1 MLKEK
6 VKLSLIFFIL
16 TISFFTVGAQEE
28 KSTKNNETLQ
38 QSLDL
43 LKRYFYN
50 DSNWYVIS
58 PGRVTDVKSLINFI
72 ENEPLDTVM
81 KNLNKSFQDSLIYV
95 FRLPDNVVDSL
106 KVPGFVPYSI
116 VQDKIEKMRLEL
128 QKRFIKNKIEIPDS
142 LISNVEDKVDLIP
155 EGKGMQL
162 FANSVY
168 KMPDNMLIPDVIPD
182 EILNSS
188 EKYKQLL
195 RVDSIRAVY
204 VEQKRIQYNDS
215 IIKAYLDSVYD
226 KYIQQKYNEEL
237 NYQVKRITDSV
248 KVNNYNVLR
257 TYNEQVINAV
267 NDSIKL
273 VLGTL
278 LDYAEYTDSTD
289 ISIVNLSGDSS
300 DILLKNGDERFARVW
315 LKNIQNDSLSVM
327 VKSMNKRTMYMLIDD
342 GVTFSRYKPKVSKDF
357 DFTKL
362 EKKISSLTN
371 IGKSYE
377 ISTPWEIGG
386 DGNVGFTQT
395 YLENWKKGGQSAIS
409 SLLVLKGYA
418 YYSTNDGKIKWNNNA
433 EIRNGWI
440 RFGEK
445 GAEIQ
450 KNDDKFEFTSRLSLS
465 AVKKWYYSA
474 ELNYETQFFRGYQYP
489 RKENPDPISAFM
501 APARTFFK
509 IGMEYKPK
517 SDFTLMLSPLTLKN
531 VYVRDTALIDQTKF
545 SIEEDKKSL
554 WDPGLNADLYF
565 NYKIKNDIIVTTKY
579 KMFINYKQPFDKL
592 DINWENQLEVPVS
605 NYISLRFLLHLIYDS
620 DVLFPV
626 YDNSN
631 PPVQVG
637 EKPRLQVREFISIG
651 FSYKINHKVM
661 KSKRL
666 R

>member
-1 MLKEK
+1 MLLKK
-6 VKLSLIFFIL
+6 VKLFLLFFIL
-16 TISFFTVGAQEE
+16 VISFFTVKAQEE
-28 KSTKNNETLQ
+28 KSTKNNETLE

-43 LKRYFYN
+43 LKRYFIN
-50 DSNWYVIS
+50 ENSWYVTS
-58 PGRVTDVKSLINFI
+58 PAKGKDVKSLINFI
-72 ENEPLDTVM
+72 EDEPLDTIM
-81 KNLNKSFQDSLIYV
+81 GNLNKSFRDSSLYV
-95 FRLPDNVVDSL
+95 FRLPQNVEDSL
-106 KVPGFVPYSI
+106 NVPGFVPYR
-116 VQDKIEKMRLEL
+116 VVKNEIEKTKSEL
-128 QKRFIKNKIEIPDS
+128 QKQFTKNTIKLPES
-142 LISNVEDKVDLIP
+142 LIANVEDKVDLIP

-162 FANSVY
+162 FTSSVY
-168 KMPDNMLIPDVIPD
+168 KMPDNLLIPDVIPD
-182 EILNSS
+182 EILNSP
-188 EKYKQLL
+188 EKNKQLL
-195 RVDSIRAVY
+195 RIDSIRTEY

-215 IIKAYLDSVYD
+215 VTAAYVDSVYNQ
-226 KYIQQKYNEEL
+226 YILQKYNKEL
-237 NYQVKRITDSV
+237 TYQLKRITDSV

-257 TYNEQVINAV
+257 TYNEQVVNAV

-273 VLGTL
+273 VLNTL
-278 LDYAEYTDSTD
+278 LDYAEYVDSTD

-300 DILLKNGDERFARVW
+300 DILLKNGEERFARVW
-315 LKNIQNDSLSVM
+315 LKNVQNDSLSVM

-357 DFTKL
+357 DFSKL

-371 IGKSYE
+371 IGKGYD
-377 ISTPWEIGG
+377 IQTPWILGG
-386 DGNVGFTQT
+386 DGNIGFTQT
-395 YLENWKKGGQSAIS
+395 YSEHWKKGGQSAIS

-418 YYSTNDGKIKWNNNA
+418 YYSTNGGKLKWNNNL

-440 RFGEK
+440 RSGEK
-445 GAEIQ
+445 ESETQ

-474 ELNYETQFFRGYQYP
+474 ELNYETQFFKGYQYP
-489 RKENPDPISAFM
+489 RKDNPDPISTFM

-509 IGMEYKPK
+509 IGMEFKPK

-565 NYKIKNDIIVTTKY
+565 KYNIKNDIVFTTKY

-605 NYISLRFLLHLIYDS
+605 NYISLRFLLHMIYDS
-620 DVLFPV
+620 DVLFSV
-626 YDNSN
+626 ENN
-631 PPVQVG
+631 GVTV
-637 EKPRLQVREFISIG
+637 EKPRLQVREFVSIG
-651 FSYKINHKVM
+651 FLYKIDHKVM
-661 KSKRL
+661 KYKRL